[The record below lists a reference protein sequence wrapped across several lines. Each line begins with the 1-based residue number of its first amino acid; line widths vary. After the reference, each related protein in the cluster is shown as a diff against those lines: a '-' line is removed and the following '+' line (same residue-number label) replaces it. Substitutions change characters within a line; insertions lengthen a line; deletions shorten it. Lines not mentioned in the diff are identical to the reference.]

1 MVVFETWRDYV
12 VNKKIRERRDA
23 EKQYER
29 EIKQFATA
37 MQSVKIAQH
46 HVSMWKRCVDIY
58 TDQVIQLTSRDLTH
72 LSLHL
77 HETSTS
83 PPYNSPFFNMHFI
96 FSSTLH
102 SLLYFSIYPLFHR
115 FFGNMTKPKKPLWSN
130 QASTTISLHVFL
142 SPRYPP
148 NYPLGKTIH
157 RWKKRRMMNWLFW
170 REEGSCLIVWKHHRL
185 VTHTTPC

>member
-46 HVSMWKRCVDIY
+46 HVSMWKRCVDVY

-72 LSLHL
+72 LPLHL
-77 HETSTS
+77 HETSTG
-83 PPYNSPFFNMHFI
+83 PPDNSPSFNMHSI
-96 FSSTLH
+96 FPLFTTFKPLHSHPPLPFLFTSFFLH
-102 SLLYFSIYPLFHR
+102 SLL
-115 FFGNMTKPKKPLWSN
+115 
-130 QASTTISLHVFL
+130 ISPFTPYSLLHFL
-142 SPRYPP
+142 GF
-148 NYPLGKTIH
+148 LAA
-157 RWKKRRMMNWLFW
+157 
-170 REEGSCLIVWKHHRL
+170 
-185 VTHTTPC
+185 